1 MKKTTIGTWIFF
13 AVSFCSPLLY
23 LSMYLP
29 IWNGKELYLT
39 SDNIFPTIIFV
50 VQIIALVSAIMQ
62 LCFRLFKKED
72 SYLFSIIFLLLTI
85 FSIASL
91 CFVGYFFVLELL
103 NIPWFPS
110 QS

>member
-1 MKKTTIGTWIFF
+1 MKKTTNGTWIFF

-23 LSMYLP
+23 LLMYLP

-39 SDNIFPTIIFV
+39 SDNPFPIIIFV
-50 VQIIALVSAIMQ
+50 AQIIALVCSITQ

-72 SYLFSIIFLLLTI
+72 SFLFSIIFLLLTV
-85 FSIASL
+85 FSMVSL
-91 CFVGYFFVLELL
+91 CFVGCFFILELL